1 MLKANEELFEKTL
14 VPLVEDILKY
24 RTCHLS
30 VYSSVYR
37 TTHTLPQEGRRG
49 W

>member
-1 MLKANEELFEKTL
+1 MKANEELFEKTL

-24 RTCHLS
+24 RPRHLS
-30 VYSSVYR
+30 VYSSVYH
-37 TTHTLPQEGRRG
+37 TTHTLAQEGRRD